1 MDKNITE
8 FQTHIRLVVKEP
20 VKKIW
25 EKMFL
30 NIVTKVGP
38 AGIVR
43 PVHVIDDFGAAKQV
57 HLRSYNMDDDYIYEV
72 PLVRNLE
79 EVEAEEI
86 IKMWAKFYEEGDFV
100 IETSTPYKDDNEVA
114 DDSDDPTTCCEKA
127 KLKHNK
133 WMRNKVK
140 EGFRFGLTYSEKE
153 KTHPMLRPCEDLP
166 AQYKQI
172 DESSLI
178 GGILQR

>member
-8 FQTHIRLVVKEP
+8 FQNHIRLVVKKP

-43 PVHVIDDFGAAKQV
+43 PVHVIDEFGGSKQI
-57 HLRSYNMDDDYIYEV
+57 HLRSYKMGDDYIYEV

-79 EVEAEEI
+79 EKEAEEI
-86 IKMWAKFYEEGDFV
+86 IKMWVKFYEEGDFI
-100 IETSTPYKDDNEVA
+100 IETSTPFKDEETVA
-114 DDSDDPTTCCEKA
+114 DDSDDVMPCCEKA

-133 WMRNKVK
+133 WMRDKVK
-140 EGFRFGLTYSEKE
+140 EGFRYGLVYSEKN
-153 KTHPMLRPCEDLP
+153 KTHPMLRPWEQLP

-172 DESSLI
+172 DEASLI
-178 GGILQR
+178 GSIL